1 MSVINLIDIEYM
13 KPVLQI
19 TYLGEEKRGH
29 SGILRIVGLHC
40 VVDIAQNYDTKH

>member
-1 MSVINLIDIEYM
+1 MNLIDIDFM

-19 TYLGEEKRGH
+19 TYLGVKKRIK
-29 SGILRIVGLHC
+29 SGILRIVGVHC